1 MDAFSLKGHC
11 FLRLLAP
18 GKEDPATTWGT
29 EARKKHEHRIEKCQ
43 QTGNLGCN
51 QQNYADDIWVN
62 SLVYQQF
69 N

>member
-29 EARKKHEHRIEKCQ
+29 EARKNMNIE
-43 QTGNLGCN
+43 
-51 QQNYADDIWVN
+51 
-62 SLVYQQF
+62 
-69 N
+69 